1 MMLVQQIK
9 KEVAGLPKVQL
20 KEFRSWFEEFDAS
33 EWDKQFEKDVASGK
47 LDDIANR
54 AVSDFKPISTLN
66 RETSSQIKFD

>member
-9 KEVAGLPKVQL
+9 KEVTELPKVQL

-33 EWDKQFEKDVASGK
+33 EWDRQFEKDVASGK

-54 AVSDFKPISTLN
+54 AVSDFKKG
-66 RETSSQIKFD
+66 KFKKL

>member
-9 KEVAGLPKVQL
+9 KEVAELPKVQL
-20 KEFRSWFEEFDAS
+20 KEFRSWFEGFDAS

-54 AVSDFKPISTLN
+54 AVSDFKKG
-66 RETSSQIKFD
+66 KFKKL

>member
-1 MMLVQQIK
+1 MVLVQQIK
-9 KEVAGLPKVQL
+9 REVAGLPKVQL

-54 AVSDFKPISTLN
+54 AVSDFKKGEFKKL
-66 RETSSQIKFD
+66 

>member
-9 KEVAGLPKVQL
+9 KEVAQLPKVQL
-20 KEFRSWFEEFDAS
+20 KEFRSWFKEFDAS

-54 AVSDFKPISTLN
+54 AVSDFKK
-66 RETSSQIKFD
+66 EKFKKL

>member
-9 KEVAGLPKVQL
+9 KVVAGLPKMQL

-47 LDDIANR
+47 LDGIASR
-54 AVSDFKPISTLN
+54 AVSDFKKG
-66 RETSSQIKFD
+66 KFKKL

>member
-20 KEFRSWFEEFDAS
+20 KEFRLWFEEFDAL
-33 EWDKQFEKDVASGK
+33 EWDKRFEKDVASGK

-54 AVSDFKPISTLN
+54 AVSDFKKG
-66 RETSSQIKFD
+66 KFKKL

>member
-9 KEVAGLPKVQL
+9 KEVAGLPKMQL

-54 AVSDFKPISTLN
+54 AVSDFKPISRPN
-66 RETSSQIKFD
+66 RET

>member
-9 KEVAGLPKVQL
+9 EKVAELSEVQL

-33 EWDKQFEKDVASGK
+33 EWDKQFEKDVTSGK

-54 AVSDFKPISTLN
+54 AVSDFKKG
-66 RETSSQIKFD
+66 KFKKL

>member
-20 KEFRSWFEEFDAS
+20 KKFRSWLEEFDAS

-54 AVSDFKPISTLN
+54 AVSDFKKG
-66 RETSSQIKFD
+66 KFKKL

>member
-9 KEVAGLPKVQL
+9 KEVAELPEMQF

-33 EWDKQFEKDVASGK
+33 EWDRQFEKDVASGK

-54 AVSDFKPISTLN
+54 AVSDFKKG
-66 RETSSQIKFD
+66 KFKKL